1 MKSIFE
7 ATKEN
12 PYHVSVGAV
21 VLNNDN
27 LVCTL
32 RYKNFKGFGEIYT
45 LMRETLENGESL
57 SDALYRGLYEECGIT
72 GNIIRYMGSLVGN
85 FFRDEV
91 SVEKTTL
98 YFLIKIIDIDTS
110 LATEHV
116 IGEGVEIEWLPVDFL
131 ILKMKEQEVKT
142 GWSSLNESQIL
153 NRLQKFDH

>member
-45 LMRETLENGESL
+45 LMRETVENDESL
-57 SDALYRGLYEECGIT
+57 SRALHRGLQEEYGIT
-72 GNIIRYMGSLVGN
+72 GNIVRYMGSLVGS

-91 SVEKTTL
+91 LVEKTTL
-98 YFLIKIIDIDTS
+98 YFLVQMVEIDKS
-110 LATEHV
+110 LTTEHV
-116 IGEGVEIEWLPVDFL
+116 IGEGVEIEWLSVDFL
-131 ILKMKEQEVKT
+131 ILKMKEQEIKT

-153 NRLQKFDH
+153 AKVQKSDN